1 MAGTWSVQVNDLQVG
16 KFLRNSGQRLKSKGG
31 GGVLLGVHR
40 GVDTAYSLF
49 GIKADRLQNAGYQTR
64 KPFRSS
70 SDFRPEAFAASFQT
84 KRIQNISKLSPAR
97 IYYVLRIIFGFSLP
111 ERSFVVQDTP

>member
-1 MAGTWSVQVNDLQVG
+1 MKFSGPCHNVKMAGRCAPWGAQ
-16 KFLRNSGQRLKSKGG
+16 
-31 GGVLLGVHR
+31 

-111 ERSFVVQDTP
+111 EKSCVVQDTP